1 MTYCSAL
8 TGTGSLSD
16 GTEISVSLGAPRT
29 TVVARGDQTALME
42 LCEQLAWLSAALR
55 PSPLSAGV
63 CLSTPKLLN
72 VCKDKPIFGSIP
84 VITVSLGCNM
94 DTYVPSM
101 DGTCW
106 HALFRNL
113 VAVTGFPILARSTN
127 EQGLELPFDV
137 MTILAGSQFAT
148 HYDATLIL
156 KGLFT
161 MLVPTRRTE
170 QTTTWH
176 FLFST
181 GAKRLPYYAF
191 REGFSE
197 WTGVDGMSVHELET
211 QRLRNFVGWTSDVAR
226 HIGTAAPPL
235 YLRLYD

>member
-1 MTYCSAL
+1 M
-8 TGTGSLSD
+8 
-16 GTEISVSLGAPRT
+16 ISVSLRAPRT
-29 TVVARGDQTALME
+29 TVVARGDQTALTE
-42 LCEQLAWLSAALR
+42 LCEQLAWLIAALR

-63 CLSTPKLLN
+63 CFSIPKLLD

-84 VITVSLGCNM
+84 AITVSLGCSM
-94 DTYVPSM
+94 DTCVPTSVG
-101 DGTCW
+101 GTCW
-106 HALFRNL
+106 HALFRNP
-113 VAVTGFPILARSTN
+113 VVVTGFPILARSTN

-170 QTTTWH
+170 QTITWH

-191 REGFSE
+191 REGLSE

-211 QRLRNFVGWTSDVAR
+211 QRLRNFVGWTSDIAR
-226 HIGTAAPPL
+226 NTGTAASPL
-235 YLRLYD
+235 YLFLYD